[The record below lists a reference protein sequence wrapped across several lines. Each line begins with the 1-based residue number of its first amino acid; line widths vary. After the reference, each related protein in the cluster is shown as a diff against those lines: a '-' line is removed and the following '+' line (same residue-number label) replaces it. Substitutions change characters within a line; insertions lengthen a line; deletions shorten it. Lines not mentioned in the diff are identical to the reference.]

1 MILAAICR
9 VCVFAHNDPPIPKF
23 PLGDPRNCPIEKG
36 VYRFEVLP
44 GGGWDNLNNEDM
56 GVVFEKNYSKCKL
69 SDDGKFLLPDNVFL
83 YPVKN
88 SKVETF
94 ANLYDHWTNYS
105 SLTAET
111 INAQASVEFFGLDL
125 GISGSYSSELRSVK
139 EYQINENSFTTR
151 VQIRH
156 NLYKAKLKPDSTLD
170 SAFKSRLLSI
180 ASHLQHN
187 NTDYTKYL
195 AQLLI
200 RDFGT
205 HYISNVNAG
214 AILAKLDHLQ
224 KKCVEDFE
232 GEKSNITAAAS
243 ASFFASFLSFDG
255 KFKYSDITE
264 KKYADKYRSNT
275 VFSTMFSIGGPLFR
289 LNFSISQWEEQL
301 PNELVAV
308 DRAGDP
314 LHFAITSGSLP
325 ELSELLVNNLRDTV
339 QKAINEYF
347 KRNTIIGCTK
357 LDAPNFSFQ
366 ANVDDGFQ
374 CINPTNNYTFGGLY
388 QTCVCYSGCGEYS
401 RPTEQIMCEDFYQ
414 TNPLT
419 GNFNCPSG
427 FDAVLVFQGFIPGT
441 YTTFADCSKCSVNQE
456 FDCCFKDYRPDQ
468 PYVWAGYSAYWCA
481 ASGTVPPNKGYLF
494 GGLYSWSS
502 VNPVTQTRSCP
513 AKFYPL
519 TFGAQMTVCVSD
531 DYELGFQHSV
541 PFGGFFSCQYGNPL
555 AAGKL
560 SYKRKKVRGGQEQL
574 HERMIESIVNIFH
587 FTIVRCSNK

>member
-94 ANLYDHWTNYS
+94 ANFYDHWTNYS

-125 GISGSYSSELRSVK
+125 GISGSYSSEVRSVK

-243 ASFFASFLSFDG
+243 ASFL
-255 KFKYSDITE
+255 
-264 KKYADKYRSNT
+264 
-275 VFSTMFSIGGPLFR
+275 
-289 LNFSISQWEEQL
+289 Q
-301 PNELVAV
+301 
-308 DRAGDP
+308 
-314 LHFAITSGSLP
+314 
-325 ELSELLVNNLRDTV
+325 
-339 QKAINEYF
+339 
-347 KRNTIIGCTK
+347 
-357 LDAPNFSFQ
+357 
-366 ANVDDGFQ
+366 
-374 CINPTNNYTFGGLY
+374 
-388 QTCVCYSGCGEYS
+388 
-401 RPTEQIMCEDFYQ
+401 
-414 TNPLT
+414 
-419 GNFNCPSG
+419 
-427 FDAVLVFQGFIPGT
+427 
-441 YTTFADCSKCSVNQE
+441 
-456 FDCCFKDYRPDQ
+456 
-468 PYVWAGYSAYWCA
+468 
-481 ASGTVPPNKGYLF
+481 
-494 GGLYSWSS
+494 
-502 VNPVTQTRSCP
+502 
-513 AKFYPL
+513 
-519 TFGAQMTVCVSD
+519 VS
-531 DYELGFQHSV
+531 
-541 PFGGFFSCQYGNPL
+541 
-555 AAGKL
+555 
-560 SYKRKKVRGGQEQL
+560 
-574 HERMIESIVNIFH
+574 
-587 FTIVRCSNK
+587 